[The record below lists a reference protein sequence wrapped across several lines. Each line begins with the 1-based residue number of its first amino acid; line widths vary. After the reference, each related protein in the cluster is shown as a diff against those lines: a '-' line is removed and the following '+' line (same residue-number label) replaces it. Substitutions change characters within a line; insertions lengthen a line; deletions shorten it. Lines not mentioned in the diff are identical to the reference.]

1 MDRTSLGINP
11 SVVLEVEAI
20 NCQFDEELL
29 LRRKITDG
37 HASQYAGNIWAQMKR
52 AGQGKY
58 DSRQKTNT
66 GKTAETII
74 KEFII
79 EKIHARNAMC
89 KV

>member
-1 MDRTSLGINP
+1 
-11 SVVLEVEAI
+11 
-20 NCQFDEELL
+20 
-29 LRRKITDG
+29 
-37 HASQYAGNIWAQMKR
+37 MKR